1 MTDHLQKSAH
11 YALSA
16 IESIQRGKWKDAH
29 MFLNL
34 TEEQR
39 VKYWENKKD
48 ANQIKDYVVITDVSC
63 KG

>member
-1 MTDHLQKSAH
+1 MIEDHLTKSAE

-48 ANQIKDYVVITDVSC
+48 AN
-63 KG
+63 